1 MRLEETPPHP
11 LGQRVLWA
19 TLAFLG
25 ALLLWSAFGRL
36 DIVAVAEGK
45 LVPDTYVKIVQPAD
59 GGVVKEILV
68 REGELVKAGQVLMR
82 MDSTLSDSD
91 LKALTVDHQ
100 NKRLALRRIDAQLSG
115 SPLMRRADEP
125 TELFTQVLA
134 QYTANRRAYENSLSQ
149 ERALL
154 DKARH
159 ELASAEEVR
168 MKLRQVLPHY
178 REQEAA
184 FEKLTRDGFAGRLMF
199 TDKQRERIE
208 KEQDLKAQEAVI
220 ASARATIAQQEMKIA
235 QITADYRRSLQTE
248 RVDVA
253 AQAEKVAQELAKQT
267 HKSEYLELRA
277 PQDGVVKDLATHTVG
292 TVTSPGTI
300 LMTLVPKDEILRAEV
315 WVKNDD
321 IGFVRERQA
330 ARIKLAAF
338 TFQKYGMLD
347 GEVAHV
353 GADASAEQ
361 PKDAAPLAYRTLVN
375 LKSQVLETNGQK
387 HRLSPGMQVSA
398 EIHLGTRTV
407 LEYLLS
413 PVSKAFQEAARE
425 R

>member
-1 MRLEETPPHP
+1 
-11 LGQRVLWA
+11 
-19 TLAFLG
+19 
-25 ALLLWSAFGRL
+25 
-36 DIVAVAEGK
+36 
-45 LVPDTYVKIVQPAD
+45 VQPAD
-59 GGVVKEILV
+59 AGVVKEILV

-82 MDSTLSDSD
+82 MDATLSDSD
-91 LKALTVDHQ
+91 LKALTIEYQ
-100 NKRLALRRIDAQLSG
+100 NKRIALRRIDAQLEDV
-115 SPLMRRADEP
+115 PFTQRADDP
-125 TELFTQVLA
+125 NELFTQVLA
-134 QYTANRRAYENSLSQ
+134 QYTANRQAYQNALAQ
-149 ERALL
+149 ERASLE
-154 DKARH
+154 KAQH
-159 ELASAEEVR
+159 DLASAEAIQV
-168 MKLRQVLPHY
+168 KLVQVLPHY
-178 REQEAA
+178 RQQEAA
-184 FEKLTRDGFAGRLMF
+184 FEKLTRDGFAGRLMY

-208 KEQDLKAQEAVI
+208 KEQDLKAQKAVI
-220 ASARATIAQQEMKIA
+220 ASARSTITQQEMKIA

-253 AQAEKVAQELAKQT
+253 AQAEKAAQELAKQT

-277 PQDGVVKDLATHTVG
+277 QQDGVVKDLATHTIG

-321 IGFVRERQA
+321 IGFVREHQPA
-330 ARIKLAAF
+330 KIKLVAF

-347 GEVAHV
+347 GEVARV
-353 GADASAEQ
+353 GADASSEQ
-361 PKDAAPLAYRTLVN
+361 QKGSEAAQAYRTLVN
-375 LKSQVLETNGQK
+375 LKSQVLEADGQK

-413 PVSKAFQEAARE
+413 PVSKAFQEAGRE